1 MSTNFRD
8 RNPVVIGAASIMVIL
23 LLMLG
28 AFNSDK
34 LPLIGGGDTY
44 YAAFK
49 EAGGMKVNDEV
60 RVAGVRIGKVKSI
73 KLDNGEVKI
82 AFLIEKNVD
91 FGNQTEAQIKIK
103 TLLGSTFLAL
113 VPSGSGQMK
122 AGSTIPVSRTTS
134 PYDVVQA
141 FSGLAQRAGKID
153 VNRLAKS
160 LNTLAALTKNT
171 PKSFKG
177 TLKGLSALSL
187 NVAKRDSQLNSLLKN
202 TETVSSILANR
213 DQDIVGLMR
222 DSDVLLRA
230 VVARRQAIHR
240 LLVSTS
246 QLSVQLTGLV
256 KDSRA
261 DLQPALKNLD
271 GVVQLLN
278 KNQSNIDQSLRL
290 LAPFTRVFS
299 STLGNGPWFDTF
311 IQNIPPVP
319 ALSTS
324 TLGLGN

>member
-319 ALSTS
+319 GLSTS